1 MLNNSW
7 LRLILVKEVTDV
19 CLYIQ
24 IIKDE
29 YNTWIIY
36 LGMEGMK
43 EYGMRFTMQMGRK
56 YIGIQITPIC
66 EKIDW
71 CNTFYIFERI
81 CLCISYCTRTSS
93 VINQNKKILFNFI
106 LFHWVILRSFWIN
119 LQYKPQIVYAVVLT

>member
-43 EYGMRFTMQMGRK
+43 EYDMRFTMQMGRE

-66 EKIDW
+66 GKSIDV
-71 CNTFYIFERI
+71 THSAYLEGFVFVS
-81 CLCISYCTRTSS
+81 L
-93 VINQNKKILFNFI
+93 
-106 LFHWVILRSFWIN
+106 
-119 LQYKPQIVYAVVLT
+119 IVHVLPL

>member
-29 YNTWIIY
+29 YNTRIIY
-36 LGMEGMK
+36 LRMEGMM

-66 EKIDW
+66 GKSIDVTHSTYLEGFVLYLLLYTYFLCNKSEQKDIVQFYFFSLSDFEKFL
-71 CNTFYIFERI
+71 N
-81 CLCISYCTRTSS
+81 
-93 VINQNKKILFNFI
+93 
-106 LFHWVILRSFWIN
+106 
-119 LQYKPQIVYAVVLT
+119 